1 MYPLRRLLSL
11 LACAAALASSLPAA
25 DRAATEA
32 EVARVD
38 AARIAALLAG
48 DLKALERIFADD
60 LVYVHSA
67 GKIDGKKDYLA
78 SLASGTLT
86 YVSLRYD
93 PPARIVPAGPGAAI
107 VTGRATI
114 EVKNKA
120 GQLTKRVLTT
130 TTVYVRG
137 TQGWQVAAY
146 QATPVQ

>member
-1 MYPLRRLLSL
+1 MPPLPRLLSV
-11 LACAAALASSLPAA
+11 LACAAALATTAPAA
-25 DRAATEA
+25 DSRASSD

-38 AARIAALLAG
+38 AARVAALLQG
-48 DLKALERIFADD
+48 DLAALERIFSDD

-67 GKIDGKKDYLA
+67 GKVDGKKDYLA
-78 SLASGTLT
+78 SLATGNLT

-93 PPARIVPAGPGAAI
+93 PPARIVPAGPDTAI

-114 EVKNKA
+114 DVKNKA
-120 GQLTKRVLTT
+120 GQLTRRVLTT

-137 TQGWQVAAY
+137 ARGWQVASY